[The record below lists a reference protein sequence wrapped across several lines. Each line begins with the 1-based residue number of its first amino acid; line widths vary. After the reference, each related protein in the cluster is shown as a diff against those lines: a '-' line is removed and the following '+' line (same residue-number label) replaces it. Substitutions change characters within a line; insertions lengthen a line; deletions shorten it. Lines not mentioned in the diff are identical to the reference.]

1 MEIKLSGGYT
11 LDTKKK
17 IQERKKGKHL
27 KELPTE
33 FCIID
38 IETTGLDSQNDSI
51 IELAVLKICDNQIA
65 EEFSTLVNPCVP
77 IPEFISATTNITN
90 EMVKIAPDLKTALNA
105 FQSFVGNHVLFGHNI
120 NFDINFIY
128 DYLLKLQNEFF
139 DNDYVDFLTM
149 SKQNL
154 ALENYKLETIAKH
167 LGVKTENS
175 HRGLQDCLILF
186 ECYLKIFK

>member
-27 KELPTE
+27 KELPIE

-38 IETTGLDSQNDSI
+38 IETTGLDSQNDNI
-51 IELAVLKICDNQIA
+51 IELSALRICNNQIA
-65 EEFSTLVNPCVP
+65 EEFSTLVNPCIP

-90 EMVKIAPDLKTALNA
+90 EMVKMAPDLKTGLNA
-105 FQSFVGNHVLFGHNI
+105 FQNFIGDYVLLGHNV

-128 DYLLKLQNEFF
+128 DNLLKIHNKHF

-149 SKQNL
+149 SKQKL
-154 ALENYKLETIAKH
+154 ALDNYKLETIAKY
-167 LGVKTENS
+167 LDIKTENM

-186 ECYLKIFK
+186 ECYLQISK